1 MKKTILALA
10 CVVVMLAGQSRKNKD
25 SNTEIEDVQ
34 LEFSEMA
41 TDVSVGYPI
50 EFINHNDTLYLSDF
64 YGDTLV
70 TRINAKN
77 GKAIDK
83 FATIGNGPSEVL
95 KPIDVRPTHDSI
107 YVLSRPNQTLFSA
120 TIQGTVSLKKRMQM
134 PGTISRLFFLND
146 GNAIASVISFSGTPD
161 EFKDARYI
169 LFDKDLRL
177 KYAFGSYP
185 KQTDKEQSLDSEAL
199 SNLHQTDC
207 VLCPN
212 SDTFI
217 AITQYGMSVYSKSKS
232 GKYELNFDKALI
244 KYDFKV
250 LAGNEQISTRVQ
262 TIPEESD
269 GGIAHAVMFGDN
281 ILLAQFVDR
290 SPDNMNVYF
299 RIINQNG
306 ETLKILRPTI
316 DVMAPFV
323 LTSKNEIIAFHE
335 DESGVSLIKSTPINC
350 Q

>member
-1 MKKTILALA
+1 
-10 CVVVMLAGQSRKNKD
+10 
-25 SNTEIEDVQ
+25 
-34 LEFSEMA
+34 
-41 TDVSVGYPI
+41 
-50 EFINHNDTLYLSDF
+50 
-64 YGDTLV
+64 
-70 TRINAKN
+70 
-77 GKAIDK
+77 
-83 FATIGNGPSEVL
+83 
-95 KPIDVRPTHDSI
+95 
-107 YVLSRPNQTLFSA
+107 
-120 TIQGTVSLKKRMQM
+120 
-134 PGTISRLFFLND
+134 
-146 GNAIASVISFSGTPD
+146 
-161 EFKDARYI
+161 

-232 GKYELNFDKALI
+232 GKYELNFDKVLI